1 VSAEPP
7 AAARAAD
14 GDARQAKRDSEQD
27 HGLSEVLLVRHAET
41 EWSRSGRHTGRTDLP
56 LTPTGR
62 AVAVEI
68 AGEFRHRRFELVLV
82 SPLRRARETCELCG
96 LGSVAQPLPA
106 LMEWDYGDYEGL
118 TSPEI
123 EAQRP
128 GWSLWR
134 DGCPKGES
142 PADVAARA
150 DEAIALLSA
159 VSGTAAIFAH
169 GHVLRVLAARWLE
182 AEPALGAR
190 LSLDTGTVSALGF
203 EHSLR
208 ALKRW
213 NGGG

>member
-1 VSAEPP
+1 MSAEPSESG
-7 AAARAAD
+7 ATD
-14 GDARQAKRDSEQD
+14 GDVRQEHDHDEQG
-27 HGLSEVLLVRHAET
+27 HGLREMLLVRHAET

-62 AVAVEI
+62 AAAVEI
-68 AGEFRHRRFELVLV
+68 AGKFRHCRFELVLV
-82 SPLRRARETCELCG
+82 SPLRRARETCELWG
-96 LGSVAQPLPA
+96 LGALARLLPA

-150 DEAIALLSA
+150 DEAIALLA
-159 VSGTAAIFAH
+159 TVSGAAVVFAH
-169 GHVLRVLAARWLE
+169 GHILRMLTARWLE

-203 EHSLR
+203 EHDLR

>member
-1 VSAEPP
+1 MSTEPP
-7 AAARAAD
+7 VARAAD
-14 GDARQAKRDSEQD
+14 GDTCEVKRNSEQG
-27 HGLSEVLLVRHAET
+27 HELREVLLVRHAET

-56 LTPTGR
+56 LTPAGR
-62 AVAVEI
+62 AAAVQI
-68 AGEFRHRRFELVLV
+68 AGRLRDRDFELVLV
-82 SPLRRARETCELCG
+82 SPLRRAIETCELCG
-96 LGSVAQPLPA
+96 LGSVAQPLAA

-134 DGCPKGES
+134 DGCPKGEG
-142 PADVAARA
+142 PAEVAARA
-150 DEAIALLSA
+150 DEAIALLST

-203 EHSLR
+203 EHRLR